1 MAKTPSSQYK
11 ESVFDPALYGPMD
24 YSMLG
29 LSYYNTNDNNAQ
41 KICLPDAW
49 IHVINSKAMTPFLN
63 RLFLEHF

>member
-1 MAKTPSSQYK
+1 
-11 ESVFDPALYGPMD
+11 MD